1 MKKSVLVIGMGKFGT
16 HLASKMQDLGHD
28 VMIFDRDA
36 ASVER
41 LSTRFADARIGDFTS
56 EDVLREIDVSSFDVV
71 FIMLGN
77 DLEAS
82 MITTLLAKR
91 LGARYVVTR
100 ARSTT
105 EVALLRKV
113 GADEVVYADGDAA
126 DKLAVRMG
134 GNNLYDYIQL
144 TAGFAIFEVPVL
156 RNWVGKSIA
165 ELEVRKR
172 YKINIVAIKND
183 EMLDPTP
190 HPDYRFKEDDHIL
203 IIGQSR
209 DVFKLDSKT

>member
-36 ASVER
+36 AAVER

-113 GADEVVYADGDAA
+113 GADEVVYADGDKHRGAKERRDARPHAA
-126 DKLAVRMG
+126 ARLSVQRGRSHPHHRAVARRFQTG
-134 GNNLYDYIQL
+134 FQNLTQ
-144 TAGFAIFEVPVL
+144 
-156 RNWVGKSIA
+156 IA
-165 ELEVRKR
+165 
-172 YKINIVAIKND
+172 
-183 EMLDPTP
+183 
-190 HPDYRFKEDDHIL
+190 
-203 IIGQSR
+203 
-209 DVFKLDSKT
+209 